1 MEVDI
6 AIRMDLN
13 RSEQIDR
20 KPDSDQDIR
29 DSLGGQNMA
38 DGQKNLLSD
47 RFSEDFTVKMAGG
60 TFVCRT
66 AGGHELLYVNQDLIH
81 MYECGTQEEFLEF
94 TGGAFDG
101 MLDEAQRQVVS
112 KELNHQINDVRA
124 TYGYVFF
131 NITTRQENL
140 LRVVMHWTLV
150 EDEAEEIVFY
160 AVVYPHTVDNM
171 GVDFDAVTSLS
182 GKKRLKRHIEEK
194 LRQDAQ
200 VQIED
205 YAMLYINLVNF
216 KLLNIEK
223 GVAEGDKCLQVMA
236 GILSSVFGDGFVSRL
251 SDDHFVVFCPYK
263 GIFERTSEVERIFGE
278 TYGNLFNVIGK
289 FGIYRFQPDAK
300 VDVESALSLAKMAC
314 DYVKYNL
321 NTDIAEYSA
330 SLAEKIRT
338 SEYVVGK
345 IDDAIKNRWIKVY
358 YQPVI
363 RSLTG
368 CLCGFESLV
377 RWIDPVV
384 GFLPPDRFIST
395 LEKERCI
402 HKLDV
407 YMVERVCE
415 SLHERMVQGL
425 PVVPVS
431 VNFSRLD
438 FLLCDMLTIVEDIV
452 TRYEIP
458 REYIHIEIT
467 ESMIAS
473 DEELMHRV
481 VDQFREAGYQIWMDD
496 FGSGY
501 SSLTVLKDFQF
512 DTLKMD
518 MRFLSS
524 FTEKSRNI
532 MCSTIGMAKNIGMRT
547 LAEGVETKEQYEFLR
562 SIGCGMIQGYYFG
575 RPEPLEDVF
584 RHLEEKGIAIEQPEW
599 RSFYEV
605 AGFHAILTDVPLEI
619 VEDDGTE
626 FHTLFMNSGF
636 RRQIFEEELELA
648 EIDRKMYHT
657 TSPLLKKYREFANQ
671 MEKTGRRE
679 TFYYTYN
686 GNYMRFEGE
695 VLAQCGDHY
704 IIEAT
709 ITNMDLDR
717 NAGDRDRLEAKL
729 RDLNLIYENII
740 LGNLKENTM
749 LPILGRFK
757 YLSADDFTSRDLV
770 GNIEALIM
778 EHVLPEE
785 REKCRRFMDAKTIR
799 SRFEGNT
806 NGYMEAVFRVREDDG
821 GYAPMEFC
829 VMMVPGSGANEYLF
843 AMKSYPSSE

>member
-1 MEVDI
+1 
-6 AIRMDLN
+6 
-13 RSEQIDR
+13 
-20 KPDSDQDIR
+20 
-29 DSLGGQNMA
+29 MA
-38 DGQKNLLSD
+38 DGQNNQLND
-47 RFSEDFTVKMAGG
+47 RFSEDFTARMVGG
-60 TFVCRT
+60 VFVCRA
-66 AGGHELLYVNQDLIH
+66 AGEHALLYVNQELLR
-81 MYECGTQEEFLEF
+81 MYECESEEEFLKY
-94 TGGAFDG
+94 TGGTFDG
-101 MLDEAQRQVVS
+101 MMETSQLQIVA
-112 KELNHQINDVRA
+112 KELNYQIHDAHAVF
-124 TYGYVFF
+124 GYLFF
-131 NITTRQENL
+131 NITTRFENL
-140 LRVVMHWTLV
+140 HRVVMHWTLV
-150 EDEAEEIVFY
+150 EDATDGMLFY
-160 AVVYPHTVDNM
+160 GSVYLHMIDNM

-182 GKKRLKRHIEEK
+182 GKKRLRRHIEEM
-194 LRQDAQ
+194 LRQEVN

-236 GILSSVFGDGFVSRL
+236 GILSRVFGDGFVARL

-263 GIFERTSEVERIFGE
+263 GIFERTAEVERIFGE
-278 TYGNLFNVIGK
+278 TYGNLFNVNGK
-289 FGIYRFQPDAK
+289 FGIYRFRSEAK

-314 DYVKYNL
+314 DYVKYNM
-321 NTDIAEYSA
+321 NTDIAEYSV

-345 IDDAIKNRWIKVY
+345 IDDAIENRWIKVY

-415 SLHERMVQGL
+415 SLHERMSQGL

-452 TRYEIP
+452 KRYGIP

-518 MRFLSS
+518 MRFLTS
-524 FTEKSRNI
+524 FTEKSRSI
-532 MCSTIGMAKNIGMRT
+532 MRSTIVMAKNIGMRT
-547 LAEGVETKEQYEFLR
+547 LAEGVETKEQFDFLS

-599 RSFYEV
+599 RAFYET

-619 VEDDGTE
+619 VEDDGRE
-626 FHTLFMNSGF
+626 FRTLFMNSGF
-636 RRQIFEEELELA
+636 RRQIDEEELDLA
-648 EIDRKMYHT
+648 ALDRKIYHT
-657 TSPLLKKYREFANQ
+657 HSPLLKKYREFANQ
-671 MEKTGRRE
+671 MESSGRRE
-679 TFYYTYN
+679 TFYYTCK
-686 GNYMRFEGE
+686 GSYMRFEGE
-695 VLAQCGDHY
+695 VLAHCGTHY

-709 ITNMDLDR
+709 ITNLDLDR
-717 NAGDRDRLEAKL
+717 DKGERERLDVKL
-729 RDLNLIYENII
+729 RDMNLIFDNII
-740 LGNLKENTM
+740 LGNLSGNT
-749 LPILGRFK
+749 LVPILGRFK
-757 YLSADDFTSRDLV
+757 YFEADGSNSIKLAESIESLV
-770 GNIEALIM
+770 CNRVM
-778 EHVLPEE
+778 PEDRE
-785 REKCRRFMDAKTIR
+785 RCMRFMDVSTIR
-799 SRFEGNT
+799 SRIET
-806 NGYMEAVFRVREDDG
+806 NGSGYVESVFRILEDGDG
-821 GYAPMEFC
+821 YVPMEFC
-829 VMMVPGSGANEYLF
+829 IMLVPGTEANEYLF
-843 AMKSYPSSE
+843 ATKKYPEAE